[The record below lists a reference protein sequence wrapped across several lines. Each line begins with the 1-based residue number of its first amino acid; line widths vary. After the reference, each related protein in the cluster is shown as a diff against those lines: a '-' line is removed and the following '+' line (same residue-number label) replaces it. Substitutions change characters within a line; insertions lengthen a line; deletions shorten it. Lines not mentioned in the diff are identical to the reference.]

1 MLLHFFVH
9 RRKSCTFVPSKI
21 RRNMDRIRLK
31 DKEFELFI
39 PEEEI
44 KEAIAKVAER
54 IRADVEGTHPLFVGI
69 LNGAF
74 MFTAE
79 LMRQLNEPY
88 EITFARYSSYKGTS
102 TTGVVR
108 EIMPVQ
114 ADVKGRTL
122 ILIEDII
129 DTGFTMQY
137 VMDKL
142 RKDGAAD
149 VKLATMLF
157 KPDSLKCDL
166 KPDYIGIRIPSDFIV
181 GYGLDYDELSLPERW
196 ECTCRIYRS
205 LGYKPVNLSACCE
218 REGIELKHHEAL
230 SDARGCAKLYLN
242 FLEKYRPLSTLW

>member
-1 MLLHFFVH
+1 
-9 RRKSCTFVPSKI
+9 
-21 RRNMDRIRLK
+21 MDRIRLK

-44 KEAIAKVAER
+44 KDAIAKVAER
-54 IRADVEGTHPLFVGI
+54 IREDVKGTNPLFVGI

-88 EITFARYSSYKGTS
+88 EITFARYSSYKWTS

-122 ILIEDII
+122 IMIEDII

-157 KPDSLKCDL
+157 KPDSLRCNL
-166 KPDYIGIRIPSDFIV
+166 RPDYIGIRIPSDFIV
-181 GYGLDYDELSLPERW
+181 GYGLDYDEMGRAY
-196 ECTCRIYRS
+196 RNIY
-205 LGYKPVNLSACCE
+205 KIIDN
-218 REGIELKHHEAL
+218 
-230 SDARGCAKLYLN
+230 
-242 FLEKYRPLSTLW
+242 

>member
-1 MLLHFFVH
+1 
-9 RRKSCTFVPSKI
+9 
-21 RRNMDRIRLK
+21 MDRIRLK

-44 KEAIAKVAER
+44 KDAIAKVAER
-54 IRADVEGTHPLFVGI
+54 IREDVKGTNPLFVGI

-122 ILIEDII
+122 I
-129 DTGFTMQY
+129 M
-137 VMDKL
+137 
-142 RKDGAAD
+142 
-149 VKLATMLF
+149 
-157 KPDSLKCDL
+157 
-166 KPDYIGIRIPSDFIV
+166 IRI
-181 GYGLDYDELSLPERW
+181 LSIPDLRCNMLWINSVRMVLPMSNWRP
-196 ECTCRIYRS
+196 CCLSRI
-205 LGYKPVNLSACCE
+205 
-218 REGIELKHHEAL
+218 H
-230 SDARGCAKLYLN
+230 
-242 FLEKYRPLSTLW
+242 

>member
-1 MLLHFFVH
+1 
-9 RRKSCTFVPSKI
+9 
-21 RRNMDRIRLK
+21 MDRIRLK

-44 KEAIAKVAER
+44 KKSIAQVAER
-54 IRADVEGTHPLFVGI
+54 IRIDVKGTNPLFVGV

-79 LMRQLNEPY
+79 LMRQLDEPY
-88 EITFARYSSYKGTS
+88 EITFARYSSYKGTC

-129 DTGFTMQY
+129 DTGFTMKY

-166 KPDYIGIRIPSDFIV
+166 KPDYVGIRTPSDFIV
-181 GYGLDYDELSLPERW
+181 GYGLDYDELGRGY
-196 ECTCRIYRS
+196 RNIY
-205 LGYKPVNLSACCE
+205 KIV
-218 REGIELKHHEAL
+218 EG
-230 SDARGCAKLYLN
+230 
-242 FLEKYRPLSTLW
+242 

>member
-1 MLLHFFVH
+1 
-9 RRKSCTFVPSKI
+9 
-21 RRNMDRIRLK
+21 MDRIRLK

-39 PEEEI
+39 PESDI
-44 KEAIAKVAER
+44 QAAIAKMAVQ
-54 IRADVEGTHPLFVGI
+54 IKADVEGKNPLFVGV

-74 MFTAE
+74 M
-79 LMRQLNEPY
+79 LNEPY

-122 ILIEDII
+122 IMIEDII

-157 KPDSLKCDL
+157 KPDSLRCNL

-181 GYGLDYDELSLPERW
+181 GYGLDYDEMGRAY
-196 ECTCRIYRS
+196 RNIY
-205 LGYKPVNLSACCE
+205 KIIDN
-218 REGIELKHHEAL
+218 
-230 SDARGCAKLYLN
+230 
-242 FLEKYRPLSTLW
+242 